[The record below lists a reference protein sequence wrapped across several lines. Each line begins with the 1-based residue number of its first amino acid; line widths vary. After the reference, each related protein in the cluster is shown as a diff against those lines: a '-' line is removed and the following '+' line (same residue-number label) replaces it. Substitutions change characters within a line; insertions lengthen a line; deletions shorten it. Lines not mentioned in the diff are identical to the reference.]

1 MNRNFKKVMALVL
14 AVLTLASCF
23 STVSFAATS
32 YPGHENHLIQVV
44 PAVAATTCTDGSTE
58 GVKCIACEGPQLKVV
73 WIIEPQVV
81 KAAHVPGEWE
91 YLDGKVPTNC
101 TDGYVMVKKCKSCG
115 VEVAD
120 RKTIVE
126 HNYKTDKTDQPY
138 CDVVG
143 TVYKTCSVCGDKVTQ
158 PAEVREHVWKNWET
172 QVVGTCTLDGVET
185 RRCSNCLRTEE
196 KVNKAPGH
204 NYVIV
209 DAGKTPTCKEE
220 GSTAK
225 KACNNCG
232 DVIPG
237 STLSK
242 KKHVDSDNDNY
253 CDSCDLYITEE
264 MPEGCDCPC
273 HQKSGIRKVLFD
285 IAIFFLSLFKIGA
298 TCGCGA
304 VHYEARDLF

>member
-23 STVSFAATS
+23 STVSFAATN
-32 YPGHENHLIQVV
+32 YPGHENHLTIVV
-44 PAVAATTCTDGSTE
+44 PAVAATTCKDGSTE
-58 GVKCIACEGPQLKVV
+58 GVKCLACEDTYKRVV
-73 WIIEPQVV
+73 WIVEPQVLKAPHAPSDWAV
-81 KAAHVPGEWE
+81 KGTVT
-91 YLDGKVPTNC
+91 DC
-101 TDGYVMVKKCKSCG
+101 TLGYQMEKKCTKCQL
-115 VEVAD
+115 VLET
-120 RKTIVE
+120 KTIVE
-126 HNYKTDKTDQPY
+126 HSYANDRTDQPY

-185 RRCSNCLRTEE
+185 RRCSNCFRVEE

-204 NYVIV
+204 KYTIIDGSSKV
-209 DAGKTPTCKEE
+209 PTCKEE

-225 KACNNCG
+225 KVCNNCG

-237 STLSK
+237 TTLAK
-242 KKHVDSDNDNY
+242 KSHVDSDKDNY
-253 CDSCDLYITEE
+253 CDMCELYITDD

-273 HQKSGIRKVLFD
+273 HEKSGIRKVLFD

>member
-23 STVSFAATS
+23 STISFAANS
-32 YPGHENHLIQVV
+32 YAGHENHLITEFA
-44 PAVAATTCTDGSTE
+44 AVAANGCNDGKKAS
-58 GVKCIACEGPQLKVV
+58 VYCNACGK
-73 WIIEPQVV
+73 WIIEEKVDP
-81 KAAHVPGEWE
+81 APHYPGEWAVKGTVT
-91 YLDGKVPTNC
+91 DC
-101 TDGYVMVKKCKSCG
+101 TLGYQMEKKCTKCQL
-115 VEVAD
+115 VLET
-120 RKTIVE
+120 KTIAE
-126 HNYKTDKTDQPY
+126 HSYATDKTDQPY